1 MWRQTKSR
9 LIRSRAAVALLSL
22 VSLLLA
28 HDGLGQPMMMDPSQ
42 MSGIPRPDPQVPSGT
57 VTVRL
62 IRGELSNRI
71 TDAAVEL
78 VSQAEPD
85 KPPRSVK
92 TDAEGRA
99 TFGSLPAAIYTA
111 HATVDGQTLNSQT
124 IEVQPSPAPGIRV
137 MLVFPKSVA
146 DQQQELGKP
155 DGKARVDLKAPAGTL
170 TVKAVDAGGQP
181 LAGLRVTLM
190 RANRESE
197 KVDMLAP
204 QTTAADGTV
213 RYAELQ
219 TGGTTGYMASVQ
231 KDGSDQRSQPFQLAA
246 DHGSVLALTIQNVS
260 RDLSMLRIGQGTH
273 IIFEPQDDSV
283 QVMENLILTNPLPQP
298 LDPGPSGLRIPLAEG
313 ALSAQPLPGGPPS
326 LTIDASREGAPAA
339 VWKGPIPPGQT
350 MVSVAFILKHR
361 GSLSFRQAT
370 SVKYEG
376 LRVGIAK
383 LPDLHVEGIR
393 EVEERKLNGRDF
405 IVASAIV
412 PSPGGFIELTL
423 DGLPRDF
430 YLLRIAAAL
439 LALLI
444 GLAFTYVA
452 VYGPASD
459 GDEAAAQK
467 QRQKQMA
474 RREQL
479 LDELIRLEGPEGAAT
494 AAATAK
500 SKKRTP
506 AQVRAELEELYRK
519 LDESDGP

>member
-9 LIRSRAAVALLSL
+9 LIRFRAVVALLPVVALLS
-22 VSLLLA
+22 V
-28 HDGLGQPMMMDPSQ
+28 HDGLAQPMMMDPSQ
-42 MSGIPRPDPQVPSGT
+42 MSGIPRPDPAVPSAT

-62 IRGELSNRI
+62 IRGELANRV
-71 TDAAVEL
+71 TDTAVEL

-99 TFGSLPAAIYTA
+99 TFPDLPSAIYTA
-111 HATVDGQTLNSQT
+111 RSSLDGQTLTSQP
-124 IEVQPSPAPGIRV
+124 IEVQPSPAPGVRV

-146 DQQQELGKP
+146 DQQQELGRP
-155 DGKARVDLKAPAGTL
+155 DGKARVDLKAAAGTL
-170 TVKAVDAGGQP
+170 VVKTVDASGQP
-181 LAGLRVTLM
+181 LSGLRVTLM
-190 RANRESE
+190 RANRDSE
-197 KVDMLAP
+197 KVDQLPP
-204 QTTAADGTV
+204 QTTSAEGIV
-213 RYAELQ
+213 RYSDMP

-231 KDGSDQRSQPFQLAA
+231 KDGSDQRSQPFQLAV
-246 DHGSVLALTIQNVS
+246 DHGSIVALTILNVS
-260 RDLSMLRIGQGTH
+260 RDLNQLRIGQGSH
-273 IIFEPQDDSV
+273 AIFEPQDDSV
-283 QVMENLILTNPLPQP
+283 QVMENLILQNPLPQP
-298 LDPGPSGLRIPLAEG
+298 MDPGPAGLRIPLAEG

-339 VWKGPIPPGQT
+339 VWKGPIPSGQT
-350 MVSVAFILKHR
+350 MVSVAFILKQR
-361 GSLSFRQAT
+361 GSLTFRQAT
-370 SVKYEG
+370 SLKYEG

-393 EVEERKLNGRDF
+393 DVEERKLNGRDF

-412 PSPGGFIELTL
+412 PSPGGIIELTL

-444 GLAFTYVA
+444 ALAFTYVA
-452 VYGPASD
+452 VYGPSTD
-459 GDEAAAQK
+459 DEQVTAA
-467 QRQKQMA
+467 QRQKQMT

-479 LDELIRLEGPEGAAT
+479 LDELMRLESPEGT
-494 AAATAK
+494 AAATSAK

-506 AQVRAELEELYRK
+506 AQVRSELEELYRK